1 MKRRTTLK
9 ALIAVGFTGLL
20 GAGVLAGGGQD
31 TPPCC
36 QKKEQPADGTKAK
49 PSTKMR
55 CSLTG
60 KVVDKCCCEQRE
72 GKTYCPLAGKTVEKC
87 CCEPVPDEPTKK

>member
-1 MKRRTTLK
+1 MKRRMTLK
-9 ALIAVGFTGLL
+9 ALVAVGFTGLL
-20 GAGVLAGGGQD
+20 GAGVFAGAGQD

-36 QKKEQPADGTKAK
+36 QKKEQPADAGKAK
-49 PSTKMR
+49 PATKMR

-87 CCEPVPDEPTKK
+87 CCEPVAAEPAKK

>member
-1 MKRRTTLK
+1 MTRRMTLK
-9 ALIAVGFTGLL
+9 ALTVVGFTGLL
-20 GAGVLAGGGQD
+20 GAGAFAGSGQD

-36 QKKEQPADGTKAK
+36 QKKEQPADRAKAK

-55 CSLTG
+55 CTLTG
-60 KVVDKCCCEQRE
+60 KVVDKCCCEQRD

-87 CCEPVPDEPTKK
+87 CCEPVADEPATK

>member
-1 MKRRTTLK
+1 MKFKTLV
-9 ALIAVGFTGLL
+9 AVGFTGLL
-20 GAGVLAGGGQD
+20 GAGAFGGDAKD

-36 QKKEQPADGTKAK
+36 QKKPQAEGAAKAK
-49 PSTKMR
+49 PATKMR
-55 CSLTG
+55 CTLTG

-87 CCEPVPDEPTKK
+87 CCEPVADQPAKK

>member
-1 MKRRTTLK
+1 MTFKTLV
-9 ALIAVGFTGLL
+9 AVGFTGLL
-20 GAGVLAGGGQD
+20 GAGAFAGDAKD

-36 QKKEQPADGTKAK
+36 QKKPQAADAAKGKA
-49 PSTKMR
+49 STKLR
-55 CSLTG
+55 CTLTG

-87 CCEPVPDEPTKK
+87 CCEPVADQPAKK

>member
-1 MKRRTTLK
+1 MTFKTLV
-9 ALIAVGFTGLL
+9 AVGFTGLL
-20 GAGVLAGGGQD
+20 GAGAFAGDAKD

-36 QKKEQPADGTKAK
+36 QKKPQAADAAKARLA
-49 PSTKMR
+49 TKMR
-55 CSLTG
+55 CTLTG

-87 CCEPVPDEPTKK
+87 CCEPVVEQPAKK

>member
-1 MKRRTTLK
+1 MTRRTLVS
-9 ALIAVGFTGLL
+9 LGFTGLL
-20 GAGVLAGGGQD
+20 GALAFAGDAKD

-36 QKKEQPADGTKAK
+36 QKKSQPADAAKAE
-49 PSTKMR
+49 PSTKVR
-55 CSLTG
+55 CTLTG

-87 CCEPVPDEPTKK
+87 CCEPVGESPATK